1 MIPMTKASMPAEEVA
16 QAYRNRRVMVLGAS
30 GFVGRWVARAL
41 TDVGARLT
49 LVVRTLESSRRLF
62 DGMGIHGDI
71 RQVDLRDGG
80 AIQALFHDVRPCVTF
95 NLAGYGVD
103 RKERDPDESFSL
115 NTELVRVL
123 CRHAAEHAEKWNGLT
138 LVHAGSALE
147 YGGASGD
154 LHEGTTP
161 APTTV
166 YGQSKLEGTLAVQRA
181 CSATPLRAVVARL
194 FTVYGAG
201 EHDGRLLPALLETAA
216 TRRALPLTAGHQLRD
231 FTYVED
237 VATGLVLLG
246 TIPAASGLVVNLATG
261 KLLSVRDFA
270 LQTAQVLRLDRGL
283 LGFEQLPA
291 REEEMAHNPVNIN
304 RLTALTGWRPSS
316 DIATGVEHTL
326 AWLEKGVGGT
336 PQPAEE
342 GVARSSTTRPG

>member
-1 MIPMTKASMPAEEVA
+1 MTSATVPQGGFART
-16 QAYRNRRVMVLGAS
+16 YRDRQVMVLGAS

-41 TDVGARLT
+41 TDAGARLT

-62 DGMGIHGDI
+62 DSMGIQGDI
-71 RQVDLRDGG
+71 RQVDLHDGG
-80 AIQALFHDVRPCVTF
+80 AIQALFHDIRPSVTF

-103 RKERDPDESFSL
+103 HTERDRDESFSL

-123 CRHAAEHAEKWNGLT
+123 CRHAAEHAEDWNGLT
-138 LVHAGSALE
+138 LVHTGSALE

-181 CSATPLRAVVARL
+181 CRATPLRAVVARL

-201 EHDGRLLPALLETAA
+201 EHDGRLLPALLESAGA
-216 TRRALPLTAGHQLRD
+216 GRALPLTTGNQLRD

-237 VATGLVLLG
+237 VASGLLRLG
-246 TIPAASGLVVNLATG
+246 TIQAASGLVVNLATG

-270 LQTAQVLRLDRGL
+270 LQTAQVLRLDEGL
-283 LGFEQLPA
+283 LKFGQLPV
-291 REEEMAHNPVNIN
+291 RQEEMTHKPVNIN
-304 RLTALTGWRPSS
+304 RLTALTGWRPPS
-316 DIATGVEHTL
+316 DIATGVARTL
-326 AWLEKGVGGT
+326 ASLEKRGGGT
-336 PQPAEE
+336 PHPADE
-342 GVARSSTTRPG
+342 GIAQSSTIKPA